1 MQKRKIFSSLSPP
14 KANFAVFDQ
23 YTANR
28 PARMERSQR
37 DILAMD
43 QMRVSTER
51 ILTTHVG
58 SLPRPQD
65 VVGFLYAQ
73 DRGQEYDA
81 TKCEVTLRRGVKEAV
96 ARQAEA
102 GVDIASD
109 GEMSKISYAT
119 YIRHRLT
126 GFEGDS
132 PRPTP
137 QDLDDFPEYRD
148 RLVKA
153 GHSATYRRPVCNGP
167 IAVRDLKPLQ
177 DDIARMQHALSKA
190 NVTEGFMNSAS
201 PGTIAVFQ
209 PNEYY
214 PSHEAYLE
222 ALAGVMREEYETI
235 VKSGLLLQLDC
246 PDLAMGRHTRFKN
259 LTDEQFLRNA
269 ELQVEA
275 LNHALANVPA
285 DRVRLHV
292 CWGNYEGSHV
302 RDMPCAKIF
311 PIALKA
317 KPMAFLIE
325 AANPRHEHEWEAWTP
340 IKLPQDKVLVP
351 GVIASCSNYV
361 EHPELVAQRII
372 RYANVVGR
380 ERVIAGS
387 DCGFGTF
394 AGFGAVYPAFCWM
407 KLRSLSEG
415 AKLASRKLWGRTEAA
430 V

>member
-1 MQKRKIFSSLSPP
+1 MK
-14 KANFAVFDQ
+14 
-23 YTANR
+23 T
-28 PARMERSQR
+28 
-37 DILAMD
+37 
-43 QMRVSTER
+43 STDR

-65 VVGFLYAQ
+65 VVDLLFAQ
-73 DRGQEYDA
+73 DRGESYDEAQFEETMRRAVGDAIRKQQE
-81 TKCEVTLRRGVKEAV
+81 C
-96 ARQAEA
+96 
-102 GVDIASD
+102 GVDVVSD

-132 PRPTP
+132 ARPTP

-153 GHSATYRRPVCNGP
+153 GHSATYKRPVCKGP
-167 IAVRDLKPLQ
+167 IKVKNLKPVEQ
-177 DDIARMQHALSKA
+177 DIARMKDALAKA
-190 NVTEGFMNSAS
+190 NVVEGFMNAVS

-214 PSHEAYLE
+214 PSHEKYLE
-222 ALAGVMREEYETI
+222 ALADAMREEYEMI

-246 PDLAMGRHTRFKN
+246 PDLAMGRHSRFKN
-259 LTDEQFLRNA
+259 LSDEEFLRYA

-292 CWGNYEGSHV
+292 CWGNYEGTHIN
-302 RDMPCAKIF
+302 DMDCMKIF
-311 PIALKA
+311 PIAVKV
-317 KPMAFLIE
+317 KPRALLIE
-325 AANPRHEHEWEAWTP
+325 GANPRHEHEWEAWTK
-340 IKLPQDKVLVP
+340 IKLPEGKILVP
-351 GVIASCSNYV
+351 GVVAASTNYV
-361 EHPELVAQRII
+361 EHPQVVAQRIL

-380 ERVIAGS
+380 ERVMAGT

-394 AGFGAVYPAFCWM
+394 AGFGPVYPAFAWM
-407 KLRSLSEG
+407 KLKSLAEG
-415 AKLASRKLWGRTEAA
+415 ARIASQKLWGRASTTN
-430 V
+430 